1 MEVSDKYVMGPP
13 VRKYSGIRGSKLMDG
28 LLDKVYKARV

>member
-13 VRKYSGIRGSKLMDG
+13 VRKYSGIRGSKSDG
-28 LLDKVYKARV
+28 LLDKARV